1 MSSTSNACR
10 GSRSGISLIE
20 ILMSIAVVAIGLLGV
35 AAMIP
40 LAHSKANRA
49 LRQDRIAQFGRA
61 AFCEFHVREFD
72 KPGSLDAPYWVSVYG
87 LDDIYDPVTG
97 RLIPQLY
104 CFDPLGL
111 AETDG
116 GLSFIAGRRFTRIT
130 VLSSRAE
137 DLVSTNCQPAPYASL
152 AELKTAI
159 DNGLSGGMATF
170 NQTPLMQRGQA
181 RRCFELQDDVQFLR
195 EGNDRPVKSKFFT
208 DLSGRNLRRE
218 SNGQLSWMA
227 TLAPKAVFERTSPS
241 GIARTKYANDH
252 RYRMSVVIFENR
264 DLAGNGDDLE
274 TRLLHFI
281 RSDMTGSVKE
291 AEIQSSQARNIQ
303 KNDWVLLANGGF
315 GRNDLP
321 WWHWYR
327 VTYIDD
333 KASDTEARSRLL
345 RLEGPDWPGEPGR
358 TVIGYY
364 VPGVVAVYEKTIR
377 LQP

>member
-1 MSSTSNACR
+1 MGNRAVVGREFR
-10 GSRSGISLIE
+10 GGISLIE
-20 ILMSIAVVAIGLLGV
+20 ILMSIAIVAIGLLGV

-61 AFCEFHVREFD
+61 AFREFHVREFD
-72 KPGSLDAPYWVSVYG
+72 KTGSLDAPYWVSMHG
-87 LDDIYDPVTG
+87 LDDIYDPETG

-116 GLSFIAGRRFTRIT
+116 GGLSRFASRFTRIT

-137 DLVSTNCQPAPYASL
+137 DLVSTNGQPAPYASL

-227 TLAPKAVFERTSPS
+227 TLVPKAVFERSRST

-264 DLAGNGDDLE
+264 QPTK
-274 TRLLHFI
+274 TREGLDTLIF

-291 AEIQSSQARNIQ
+291 AEIAWFPGIQ
-303 KNDWVLLANGGF
+303 KND
-315 GRNDLP
+315 
-321 WWHWYR
+321 
-327 VTYIDD
+327 
-333 KASDTEARSRLL
+333 
-345 RLEGPDWPGEPGR
+345 
-358 TVIGYY
+358 
-364 VPGVVAVYEKTIR
+364 
-377 LQP
+377 